1 VVYRR
6 RPFASV
12 AFIDWKD
19 DIRYFISSEAV
30 YFYGFFQLAKKVCHI
45 SCRRPFGYASSYTFP
60 VCRADGKKIRRKFF
74 WQKRRPNGQHRRQF
88 VRQSFQHH
96 QNRSVDDVGYRR
108 RPFSKFPH
116 FQYFFSFRSARNFNL
131 VRNVVSVVIFIAA
144 FFIILQSQYSTAYEK
159 LTPIFTGSTIIA
171 VVLGFAL
178 QDTLGNLF
186 AGLAIQADQPFQIG
200 DVVTINNKGAGVVEN
215 ISWRGVQIRTFQNK
229 LLVISNSVLGK
240 EAIEVAPRDNL
251 NARLVN
257 FNTLYANSPAQ
268 TIKIIRD
275 VVRPAENVSQKL
287 RPIVRIKNFGDSGID
302 WEVKYWLEDYSKF
315 NETDAL
321 VRQRIWYAFQREK
334 IEFYYPT
341 RTIHIETKPQENV
354 FLETGDDIFE
364 RLSEVSIFAPLS
376 DEETRKLAEA
386 SSVRVYAPGEA
397 IVQQGEQG
405 HSMFVIHRGT
415 VKTQIKE
422 EGKNKIL
429 DTLREGDFFGEM
441 GMLTGAPRSATA
453 VAEDET
459 EVLEIDNLCLKPI
472 LENNPELI
480 ERFSHLVEERRRL
493 INSLHTET
501 PRQVKVDKA
510 GIFNSIKNFFGL
522 KD

>member
-1 VVYRR
+1 MDSPNLRKKFVIFLAVALTVTLLLILF
-6 RPFASV
+6 PFV
-12 AFIDWKD
+12 ETFLKD
-19 DIRYFISSEAV
+19 YIE
-30 YFYGFFQLAKKVCHI
+30 
-45 SCRRPFGYASSYTFP
+45 
-60 VCRADGKKIRRKFF
+60 KFF
-74 WQKRRPNGQHRRQF
+74 GASDPKMSGTAVNLFDNLFSILKIVLWMTLVIAIVRFLNALVSNTLLRSGQHEI
-88 VRQSFQHH
+88 S
-96 QNRSVDDVGYRR
+96 
-108 RPFSKFPH
+108 
-116 FQYFFSFRSARNFNL
+116 NL
-131 VRNVVSVVIFIAA
+131 VRNVVSIIIFIAA
-144 FFIILQSQYSTAYEK
+144 FFVILQSQYSTAYEK

-200 DVVTINNKGAGVVEN
+200 DVVKINNKGAGVVEN
-215 ISWRGVQIRTFQNK
+215 ISWRGVKIRTFQNK

-251 NARLVN
+251 NARLVD

-275 VVRPAENVSQKL
+275 VVRQAENVSQKL
-287 RPIVRIKNFGDSGID
+287 RPIVRIKKLGDSGID

-321 VRQRIWYAFQREK
+321 VRQRIWYVFQREK

-354 FLETGDDIFE
+354 FEETGDEIFE

-376 DEETRKLAEA
+376 DDETRKLAEA
-386 SSVRVYAPGEA
+386 GKVIVYAPGEA
-397 IVQQGEQG
+397 IVRQGQKG
-405 HSMFVIHRGT
+405 HSMFVVHRGT
-415 VKTQIKE
+415 VKTQIME
-422 EGKNKIL
+422 DGKTRIL

-441 GMLTGAPRSATA
+441 GLLTGAPRSATA

-459 EVLEIDNLCLKPI
+459 EVLEIDNTCLKPI
-472 LENNPELI
+472 LEANPELVSS
-480 ERFSHLVEERRRL
+480 FSQLVEERRDL
-493 INSLHTET
+493 INRLQTEAL
-501 PRQVKVDKA
+501 PEQKVDKA
-510 GIFNSIKNFFGL
+510 GIFHSIRNFFGMN
-522 KD
+522 D